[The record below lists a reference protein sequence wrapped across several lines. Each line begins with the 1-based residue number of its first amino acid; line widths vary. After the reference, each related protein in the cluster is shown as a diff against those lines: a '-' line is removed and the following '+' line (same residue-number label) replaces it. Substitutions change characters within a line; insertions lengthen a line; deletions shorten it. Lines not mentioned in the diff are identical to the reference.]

1 MKRQNQDSG
10 KLVLFPKEQARLEK
24 EAFDY
29 FKSHQYK
36 KALPVFEE
44 LIDYGIHDVDIM
56 VAKVTCLAELG
67 DLKEAELFLE
77 ELIDRH
83 TDDYLTYI
91 HIYATLLFQFHKHK
105 KVKDLL
111 ETILVEVT
119 DATYRHQFENLLEI
133 NEPLVDEEVSSEINV
148 TKREL
153 NDAIKNHNTL
163 AQWHLINHLQQ
174 SDITP
179 YLEMFKTLL
188 TSEAHPVVQSV
199 IISLMQANRMD
210 EVIAI
215 HKFNQEMTL
224 NPKTYPYFT
233 DHPIFKAVQT
243 MLRDLEVSNPSFYR
257 LAMQILERFIYVRY
271 PFVEDEDAGLLK
283 EAIVSIVNQA
293 FHDPKH
299 PVSKE
304 VEDKMIQLMETE
316 QLYFSLLEE

>member
-1 MKRQNQDSG
+1 M
-10 KLVLFPKEQARLEK
+10 
-24 EAFDY
+24 
-29 FKSHQYK
+29 
-36 KALPVFEE
+36 
-44 LIDYGIHDVDIM
+44 
-56 VAKVTCLAELG
+56 
-67 DLKEAELFLE
+67 
-77 ELIDRH
+77 
-83 TDDYLTYI
+83 
-91 HIYATLLFQFHKHK
+91 
-105 KVKDLL
+105 
-111 ETILVEVT
+111 
-119 DATYRHQFENLLEI
+119 
-133 NEPLVDEEVSSEINV
+133 

-153 NDAIKNHNTL
+153 NDAINNHNTL

-293 FHDPKH
+293 FHDPKN

>member
-1 MKRQNQDSG
+1 MTNKD

-29 FKSHQYK
+29 FKRHQYK

-44 LIDYGIHDVDIM
+44 LIDYGIDDVDIM

-77 ELIDRH
+77 ALIDQH

-105 KVKDLL
+105 KVKELL
-111 ETILVEVT
+111 ETVLVDVK
-119 DATYRHQFENLLEI
+119 DVTYRYQFENLLEL
-133 NEPLVDEEVSSEINV
+133 NEPLVDEEIISEINV

-153 NDAIKNHNTL
+153 NDAINNHNTL

-179 YLEMFKTLL
+179 YLDTFKTLL
-188 TSEAHPVVQSV
+188 KADTHPVIQSV
-199 IISLMQANRMD
+199 IISLLQANRID
-210 EVIAI
+210 EVITI
-215 HKFNQEMTL
+215 HKFNQEMRL
-224 NPKTYPYFT
+224 NPKTHPYFT
-233 DHPIFKAVQT
+233 DHPLFKAVQK
-243 MLRDLEVSNPSFYR
+243 MLREIEERNPSFYR

-271 PFVEDEDAGLLK
+271 PFVEGEDAGVLK
-283 EAIVSIVNQA
+283 EAIVTIVNQA
-293 FHDPKH
+293 FNDPKN
-299 PVSKE
+299 PASSE
-304 VEDKMIQLMETE
+304 VDDKIMQLMEAE
-316 QLYFSLLEE
+316 QLYFSILEE

>member
-1 MKRQNQDSG
+1 MKKEDQGSNR
-10 KLVLFPKEQARLEK
+10 LVLFPKEQARLEK

-29 FKSHQYK
+29 FRRHQYK
-36 KALPVFEE
+36 KALPVFDE
-44 LIDYGIHDVDIM
+44 LIAYGVHDVDIM

-67 DLKEAELFLE
+67 ELREAELFLE
-77 ELIDRH
+77 TLIDQH
-83 TDDYLTYI
+83 TDDYLIYI

-105 KVKDLL
+105 KVKELL
-111 ETILVEVT
+111 ETVLVDVK
-119 DATYRHQFENLLEI
+119 DVTYRHQFENLLEI
-133 NEPLVDEEVSSEINV
+133 NEPLVDEEISSEITV

-179 YLEMFKTLL
+179 YLDMFKTLL
-188 TSEAHPVVQSV
+188 TSDTHPVVQSV
-199 IISLMQANRMD
+199 IISLMQANRID
-210 EVIAI
+210 EVISI

-233 DHPIFKAVQT
+233 DHPVYKAVQK
-243 MLRDLEVSNPSFYR
+243 MLREIEERNPSFYR

-271 PFVEDEDAGLLK
+271 PFVEGEEAGVLK
-283 EAIVSIVNQA
+283 ETIVAIVNQA
-293 FHDPKH
+293 FNDPIN

>member
-1 MKRQNQDSG
+1 MKKENQGSNR
-10 KLVLFPKEQARLEK
+10 LVLFPKEQARLEK

-29 FKSHQYK
+29 FRGHQYK
-36 KALPVFEE
+36 KALPVFDE
-44 LIDYGIHDVDIM
+44 LIAYGVHDVDIM

-67 DLKEAELFLE
+67 ELREAELFLE
-77 ELIDRH
+77 TLIDQH
-83 TDDYLTYI
+83 TDDYLIYI

-105 KVKDLL
+105 KVKELL
-111 ETILVEVT
+111 ETVLVDVK
-119 DATYRHQFENLLEI
+119 DVTYRHQFENLLEI
-133 NEPLVDEEVSSEINV
+133 NEPLVDEEISSEITV

-153 NDAIKNHNTL
+153 NDAMNNHNTL

-179 YLEMFKTLL
+179 YLDMFKTLL
-188 TSEAHPVVQSV
+188 TSDTHPVVQSV
-199 IISLMQANRMD
+199 IISLMQANRID
-210 EVIAI
+210 EVISI
-215 HKFNQEMTL
+215 HKFNQKMML

-233 DHPIFKAVQT
+233 DHPVYKAVQK
-243 MLRDLEVSNPSFYR
+243 MLREIEERNPSFYR

-271 PFVEDEDAGLLK
+271 PFVEGEEAGVLK
-283 EAIVSIVNQA
+283 EAIVAIVNQA
-293 FHDPKH
+293 FNDPIN